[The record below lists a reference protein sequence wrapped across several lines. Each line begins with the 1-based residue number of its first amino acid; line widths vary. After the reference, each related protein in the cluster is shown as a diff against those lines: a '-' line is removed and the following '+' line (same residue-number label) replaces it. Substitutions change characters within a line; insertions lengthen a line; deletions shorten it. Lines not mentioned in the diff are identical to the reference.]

1 MSALP
6 ADEITSLTDLL
17 TSLGIP
23 RARAQDAATRWIV
36 DHMGRGW
43 RRTRATAPPPW
54 KPAGDHQRAR
64 ADAVRAHAA
73 RARAQLATTTE
84 ET

>member
-6 ADEITSLTDLL
+6 NNEITSLTDLL

-23 RARAQDAATRWIV
+23 HGRARDAATRWMI

-43 RRTRATAPPPW
+43 RLTTATAPPPW
-54 KPAGDHQRAR
+54 RPPAGRRAR

-73 RARAQLATTTE
+73 RARAQLAAPSDDP
-84 ET
+84 